1 MTSDRTM
8 DQLRHRAKLHLIQRC
23 INVEEYLSQHWE
35 DFEKLAA
42 SLKRQKGK
50 AESCKLIEGLME
62 VQSSS
67 VPDGFAGPL
76 TQGNMASTDL
86 QPRTPIFVSEFMAA
100 NLLDEDELDILYHSV
115 VDQLDVLMKGDWK
128 VVRREAAVLH
138 GLIAKLIVLIEGE

>member
-1 MTSDRTM
+1 
-8 DQLRHRAKLHLIQRC
+8 
-23 INVEEYLSQHWE
+23 
-35 DFEKLAA
+35 
-42 SLKRQKGK
+42 
-50 AESCKLIEGLME
+50 
-62 VQSSS
+62 
-67 VPDGFAGPL
+67 
-76 TQGNMASTDL
+76 MASTDL